1 MNLTLADSSS
11 MRISNQDSVGV
22 WDSTMIFVVQR
33 KISSLYHWKKM
44 YMWQLR
50 HILNDSL
57 KLTNLMI
64 PRLAGT
70 PTTNITLKT
79 FATNTLYRADFNYNF
94 RKIDS
99 LAIAF
104 DLNDFTITGDTVRLK
119 THKVFDASDFV
130 VADDTVKIK
139 TSADY
144 FWTGTHTF
152 DSQSSFQGGIS
163 LGLANSSNAG
173 MKFYNVSNSNYT
185 FLFPTIPTASRTIY
199 LPDESGTLVT
209 SDSSSTHS
217 WVKSYVDTVTAASKP
232 SSAYGGLYNDY
243 ASSHLYL
250 GINGSTYRTLKGMTV
265 YNNHNLTLTDS
276 SITIQK
282 AGSYLLTISAT
293 AEDTL
298 TTGGASIFAG
308 LFRNGTRI
316 PVASTLLTTTVNS
329 HRINFCITSNLI
341 LQANDVLL
349 LKFQGTTPA
358 DQLVVWNINYSVY
371 KL

>member
-1 MNLTLADSSS
+1 MFLVTGCTFGHFLTDTSAV
-11 MRISNQDSVGV
+11 RISNQDSVGV
-22 WDSTMIFVVQR
+22 WDSTMIFVVQ
-33 KISSLYHWKKM
+33 KKVSSTYHWKKM

-70 PTTNITLKT
+70 PTSKISLLT

-99 LAIAF
+99 LTTEF
-104 DLNDFTITGDTVRLK
+104 DLNDFTLTGDTVSIK
-119 THKVFDASDFV
+119 NKITKDSVYKFV
-130 VADDTVKIK
+130 
-139 TSADY
+139 
-144 FWTGTHTF
+144 
-152 DSQSSFQGGIS
+152 
-163 LGLANSSNAG
+163 AN
-173 MKFYNVSNSNYT
+173 
-185 FLFPTIPTASRTIY
+185 
-199 LPDESGTLVT
+199 LVT
-209 SDSSSTHS
+209 SDSLSTHS

-243 ASSHLYL
+243 DSSHLYL

-316 PVASTLLTTTVNS
+316 PVASTLLTTAVNS